1 MDWKE
6 FDAQNIGIA
15 FQIDGYS
22 SNTKSSWTSYEKPAN
37 GRIKPLHAL
46 EEYQKNTQLILEEF
60 SQFDEHQKAKIAPL
74 IREWLSDVQVSDVD
88 EKSQQVRDFIYEMF

>member
-6 FDAQNIGIA
+6 IDTQNIEIA
-15 FQIDGYS
+15 FQLDGYS
-22 SNTKSSWTSYEKPAN
+22 SNTKSSWTSYVKPAN
-37 GRIKPLHAL
+37 DRIRPLYTL

-60 SQFDEHQKAKIAPL
+60 SQFDKNQKAKFVPL
-74 IREWLSDVQVSDVD
+74 IHEWLSDVQISDDD

>member
-22 SNTKSSWTSYEKPAN
+22 SNTKSSWTSYEKSVH
-37 GRIKPLHAL
+37 GRIRPLHSL

-60 SQFDEHQKAKIAPL
+60 SQFDENQKAKIAPL
-74 IREWLSDVQVSDVD
+74 IHEWLLNVQISDDD